1 MTTIERRTLLKKL
14 EEMTETVKT
23 DPFEANKLLDKVFG
37 EKEIHREPSKKIEFL
52 DHGFVELI
60 DMMGDDYRILQSA
73 RVSTGGNASKTDKA
87 DRGLIRYLYK
97 NKHMTPFE
105 QVVLTFHAKVPNF
118 VMKQYLRHRTFSTNE
133 YSQRYSPVI
142 EDFYTPEDW
151 RIQGLTN
158 HQGSGD
164 TFEPF
169 ENFNI
174 TLEYEEAMDL
184 ALYNYEVMISRGVA
198 KEMARMVIPSSIYTE
213 FYFTVDLRNLLHFLE
228 LRLHEHAQ
236 HEIRVFAQA
245 ILYILNEK
253 EELKW
258 TMEIFKEMTELNWKV
273 QEMLSK
279 KIKPKVILDLLENF
293 QNENRMVK

>member
-1 MTTIERRTLLKKL
+1 M
-14 EEMTETVKT
+14 KT
-23 DPFEANKLLDKVFG
+23 
-37 EKEIHREPSKKIEFL
+37 FL

-73 RVSTGGNASKTDKA
+73 RVSTGGNAKKGDKA

-105 QVVLTFHAKVPNF
+105 QVVFTFHAKVPNF

-133 YSQRYSPVI
+133 YSQRYSPI
-142 EDFYTPEDW
+142 INEYYTPEDW
-151 RIQGLTN
+151 RIQGKTN

-174 TLEYEEAMDL
+174 ALEYEEAMDL
-184 ALYNYEVMISRGVA
+184 ALYNYEVMIKRGVA

-213 FYFTVDLRNLLHFLE
+213 FYFTADLRNLLHFLE
-228 LRLHEHAQ
+228 LRCHKHAQ
-236 HEIRVFAQA
+236 LEIRVFAEA
-245 ILYILNEK
+245 ILEILKEK
-253 EELKW
+253 DELKW
-258 TMEIFKEMTELNWKV
+258 TMEIYEEMTALDWKLQELLTN
-273 QEMLSK
+273 
-279 KIKPKVILDLLENF
+279 KIEPRSIINSLDNLC
-293 QNENRMVK
+293 